1 MSYIDDFA
9 SNTFPSQ
16 TQMITRRYLAFYFP
30 LDPNYLSINLYES
43 NNIDNGIFRIFP
55 IYIITVYIY
64 IYIYIYIPIYINIY
78 IYIFLYIYPY
88 KSLYIHAYVQ

>member
-64 IYIYIYIPIYINIY
+64 IYIPIYIYSY
-78 IYIFLYIYPY
+78 IYIYPY
-88 KSLYIHAYVQ
+88 KSLYIHAYFQ